1 MSVNKKTS
9 TPKIDL
15 DKKGSSGLRGF
26 RHRLQHPKS
35 PPPPLPHSGTH
46 QDMTTRC
53 PIIIPSSSFTS
64 SSILDQDLSPT
75 QTQIDLVRTSW
86 ERVSEKRHPTDDRN
100 ISPAHAFGLAFY
112 EALFE
117 MEPTCCE
124 LFANV
129 FQQAR
134 ALTGMISYIARAP
147 GVTNNNA
154 CLTGLDSPPA
164 TPTIRDI
171 NARKRSE
178 DLDDYE
184 EGDPQWLAQQ
194 LRELGARHY
203 FYNVKP
209 HHFQLVGLAFAVA
222 LKKRLGDEYTDEI
235 GEAWVKANSYAAH
248 NMKIGFESQQAWEE
262 GIAVNRS
269 TKKKKKANCIIS

>member
-1 MSVNKKTS
+1 M
-9 TPKIDL
+9 IIA
-15 DKKGSSGLRGF
+15 GSSFG
-26 RHRLQHPKS
+26 
-35 PPPPLPHSGTH
+35 
-46 QDMTTRC
+46 
-53 PIIIPSSSFTS
+53 SSST
-64 SSILDQDLSPT
+64 IDQDLSPT
-75 QTQIDLVRTSW
+75 QEQIDLVRISW
-86 ERVSEKRHPTDDRN
+86 ERVSEKRHSTDDRN

-117 MEPTCCE
+117 MEPACCE

-147 GVTNNNA
+147 GVTNNNNNNA
-154 CLTGLDSPPA
+154 CPTGLDSPPA

-178 DLDDYE
+178 DLEDYE
-184 EGDPQWLAQQ
+184 EGDPEWLAQQ

-209 HHFQLVGLAFAVA
+209 HHLELVGPAFAMA
-222 LKKRLGDEYTDEI
+222 LKKRLGEEYTTEI
-235 GEAWVKANSYAAH
+235 GEAWVKANSYAAY
-248 NMKIGFESQQAWEE
+248 NMRIGFESQQAWEE
-262 GIAVNRS
+262 GITTKSS
-269 TKKKKKANCIIS
+269 TKKKKANCVIS